1 MLAGP
6 VSGSAAPTAGL
17 IFALAGL
24 LGSASFAASGASEN
38 ADTSVAKTVVQS
50 HGGETAWWINKDALE
65 PLGIRVARLDKRTD
79 SKPENGHYLEW
90 HFAAASDS
98 GFRLRVQGNR
108 FDRLEDGALRH
119 RGGPVFELPQGELDL
134 RGFRVQRRAGGA
146 IGLDVAD
153 AQGLVWFQLDHA
165 HEYLDTS
172 ARTFAV
178 KYMDLRLAP
187 ALAQRLGRPEFA
199 GMLVGGMQSIAAELE
214 AVSSPVAAAASSC
227 TATYP
232 EPGLA
237 KGGAWVDVR
246 MLNLAVNW
254 EERSP
259 DGVNVYRCGRP
270 DGNGGHSL
278 ICTQGSIDGVV
289 VLSPDASL
297 RNDGTASVAW
307 HPKFTAPNPPYNNDQ
322 HPYLMWNMYRVNAD
336 GSLHQIGVSALKH
349 AFHTINAAC
358 GCGQG
363 EVLYPTCE
371 DTYGGFSND
380 YPASLAPRTEIIPHT
395 AQWGRCG
402 SLYDK
407 DCDGN
412 PDTDFGALPDD
423 AYTPAKHFGVVES
436 ELDGSLYPGAR
447 WFVEYWYV
455 IRDDVNP
462 YNNFGLLEVM
472 PTKVRAQGSDPDAWI
487 WRFSNGDFH
496 NEPMVDYWTTLAPA
510 GSVTQVQE
518 RESAFGR
525 VRVAVRATPRSG
537 GAWRYDYAVFNLD
550 YARVQWSGAEPNL
563 RILSTRGLNSVSVPV
578 SEHAKAA
585 DAAFYGIGASA
596 APWSCGLSATAV
608 TWKAPPSLGLS
619 WGTTYVYSFTAGLP
633 PADGVLVLQ
642 DGAPG
647 SRSLN
652 VPTLAPTSTRDHRAR
667 PAALGDIVP
676 QR

>member
-1 MLAGP
+1 MGLAWL
-6 VSGSAAPTAGL
+6 AAA
-17 IFALAGL
+17 
-24 LGSASFAASGASEN
+24 GASE
-38 ADTSVAKTVVQS
+38 VQS
-50 HGGETAWWINKDALE
+50 VVPGEMLVQSRGGETVWWINKDALQ
-65 PLGIRVARLDKRTD
+65 PLGIRVARLDQRTD
-79 SKPENGHYLEW
+79 TKSEIGNYLEW
-90 HFAAASDS
+90 HFAAESDS
-98 GFRLRVQGNR
+98 GFRLRVRDHR
-108 FDRLEDGALRH
+108 FERLEEGAMRH
-119 RGGPVFELPQGELDL
+119 RGGPVFQLPQGELDL
-134 RGFRVQRRAGGA
+134 RGFRVQRRAGGV

-153 AQGLVWFQLDHA
+153 AQGQVWFQLDHV
-165 HEYLDTS
+165 HEYLDAS
-172 ARTFAV
+172 AKTFAV

-187 ALAQRLGRPEFA
+187 TLAQRLGRPDFA
-199 GMLVGGMQSIAAELE
+199 GMLVGGMQTTAAELL
-214 AVSSPVAAAASSC
+214 AASTPAAAATSSC
-227 TATYP
+227 PAIYP
-232 EPGLA
+232 DPGVA

-246 MLNLAVNW
+246 MLDLAVNW

-278 ICTQGSIDGVV
+278 ICTQGSTDGVV

-322 HPYLMWNMYRVNAD
+322 HPYLVWNMYRVNAD

-349 AFHTINAAC
+349 AFHTINASC

-380 YPASLAPRTEIIPHT
+380 YPASLAPRAEIIPHT

-423 AYTPAKHFGVVES
+423 SYTPAKHFGVVES

-462 YNNFGLLEVM
+462 YNNFGLLEVT
-472 PTKVRAQGSDPDAWI
+472 PAKVRAQGADPDAWI
-487 WRFSNGDFH
+487 WRFTNVDFH
-496 NEPMVDYWTTLAPA
+496 NEPMVDYWATLAPA
-510 GSVTQVQE
+510 GSVSQVRE
-518 RESAFGR
+518 RETSLGR
-525 VRVAVRATPRSG
+525 VRVAVRATPRAG
-537 GAWRYDYAVFNLD
+537 GAWRYDYAVFNVD
-550 YARVQWSGAEPNL
+550 YSRVQSTGVEPNL
-563 RILSTRGLNSVSVPV
+563 RILTTRGLSVVTVPV
-578 SEHAKAA
+578 SERAKAS
-585 DAAFYGIGASA
+585 DAAFYGIGANA
-596 APWSCGLSATAV
+596 APWSSSIGDASV
-608 TWKAPPSLGLS
+608 NWKAPPSLWLN
-619 WGTTYVYSFTAGLP
+619 WGTTYVYSFTAALP
-633 PADGVLVLQ
+633 PADGVLVVQ
-642 DGAPG
+642 DGSAT
-647 SRSLN
+647 SRATQ
-652 VPTLAPTSTRDHRAR
+652 VPTLAPMSVTVHRAR